1 MVVKEIMHDPQFQEE
16 LNANSMKLVVV
27 DFSATWCGPCKRVA
41 PLYDE
46 LSNKYDRA
54 VFLKVDVD
62 KCQETAASQGVSAMP
77 TFILY
82 RNKVKVAKIQGADIV
97 AVESKIKQ
105 LYDAACAASGEDCGV
120 PGQMD
125 LSSFIMKNQC
135 EALNDSDDHPL
146 SAFIENRGYIE
157 SDCDQQLILS
167 LTFTQSVK
175 VHSIK
180 VKAPKDNGPKSLKLF
195 INQPNTIDFDAAT
208 CNLATQ
214 ELELKPDE
222 LDGKIVNLKYVKFQ
236 NVHNLQIFVV
246 NNQTDEEVT
255 RIDSLD
261 IIGMPISTTNM
272 GDFKRVAGKVGEAH

>member
-1 MVVKEIMHDPQFQEE
+1 MVVKEVMNDLQFQEE
-16 LNANSMKLVVV
+16 LNKHSTNLVVV
-27 DFSATWCGPCKRVA
+27 DFSATWCGPCRRVA

-62 KCQETAASQGVSAMP
+62 KCQETAAGQGVSAMP

-82 RNKVKVAKIQGADIV
+82 RNKVKVARIQGADI
-97 AVESKIKQ
+97 AGVESKVKQ
-105 LYDAACAASGEDCGV
+105 LYEAACAASGEDCGV

-125 LSSFIMKNQC
+125 LGTFIMKNQC

-146 SAFIENRGYIE
+146 SALIEGRGHLE

-180 VKAPKDNGPKSLKLF
+180 VSWRG
-195 INQPNTIDFDAAT
+195 
-208 CNLATQ
+208 
-214 ELELKPDE
+214 
-222 LDGKIVNLKYVKFQ
+222 
-236 NVHNLQIFVV
+236 
-246 NNQTDEEVT
+246 
-255 RIDSLD
+255 
-261 IIGMPISTTNM
+261 
-272 GDFKRVAGKVGEAH
+272 

>member
-1 MVVKEIMHDPQFQEE
+1 MFDSQFQEE
-16 LNANSMKLVVV
+16 LNANGMKLVVV
-27 DFSATWCGPCKRVA
+27 DFSATWCGPCRRVA

-62 KCQETAASQGVSAMP
+62 KCSETAASQGVSAMP

-82 RNKVKVAKIQGADIV
+82 RNKVKVGKIQGADIS
-97 AVESKIKQ
+97 AVEAKIKQ
-105 LYDAACAASGEDCGV
+105 LYEAACAASQDEDCGV
-120 PGQMD
+120 PDQMD
-125 LSSFIMKNQC
+125 LGSFIMKNQC

-146 SAFIENRGYIE
+146 SALIENRGYIE

-180 VKAPKDNGPKSLKLF
+180 ITAPKDNGPKLLKLF
-195 INQPNTIDFDAAT
+195 INQPNTLDFDSAT
-208 CNLATQ
+208 NNLATQ
-214 ELELKPDE
+214 EVELNPDE

-255 RIDSLD
+255 RIDCLK

>member
-1 MVVKEIMHDPQFQEE
+1 MVVKEVLHDSQFQEE
-16 LNANSMKLVVV
+16 LQTNGIKLVIV
-27 DFSATWCGPCKRVA
+27 DFSATWCGPCRRIA
-41 PLYDE
+41 PFYEE

-77 TFILY
+77 TFIFY
-82 RNKVKVAKIQGADIV
+82 RNKVKVAKIQGADIG
-97 AVESKIKQ
+97 AVETKLKQ
-105 LYDAACAASGEDCGV
+105 LYEATCEVSGEECGV

-146 SAFIENRGYIE
+146 SALLESRGFME

-180 VKAPKDNGPKSLKLF
+180 VSQQL
-195 INQPNTIDFDAAT
+195 
-208 CNLATQ
+208 
-214 ELELKPDE
+214 
-222 LDGKIVNLKYVKFQ
+222 VY
-236 NVHNLQIFVV
+236 IF
-246 NNQTDEEVT
+246 
-255 RIDSLD
+255 
-261 IIGMPISTTNM
+261 
-272 GDFKRVAGKVGEAH
+272 

>member
-1 MVVKEIMHDPQFQEE
+1 MQNILIKIHLDCDTSCSFLFADTVGVTEIYFFYFPNGHSPVSIRFILPSSVTQKPEAKMVVKEVMNDPQFQEE

-27 DFSATWCGPCKRVA
+27 DFSATWCGPCRRVA

-46 LSNKYDRA
+46 LSHKYERA

-77 TFILY
+77 TFMFY
-82 RNKVKVAKIQGADIV
+82 RNKVRVAKIQGADIA
-97 AVESKIKQ
+97 AVETKVKQ
-105 LYDAACAASGEDCGV
+105 LYEASCATTGEDCGV

-125 LSSFIMKNQC
+125 LNTFIMKNQC

-146 SAFIENRGYIE
+146 SALIENRGYME

-180 VKAPKDNGPKSLKLF
+180 VSKLLKCIF
-195 INQPNTIDFDAAT
+195 KF
-208 CNLATQ
+208 
-214 ELELKPDE
+214 LK
-222 LDGKIVNLKYVKFQ
+222 
-236 NVHNLQIFVV
+236 
-246 NNQTDEEVT
+246 NN
-255 RIDSLD
+255 S
-261 IIGMPISTTNM
+261 
-272 GDFKRVAGKVGEAH
+272 

>member
-1 MVVKEIMHDPQFQEE
+1 MVVKEIMNDPHFQEE
-16 LNANSMKLVVV
+16 LNANAMKLVVV
-27 DFSATWCGPCKRVA
+27 DFSATWCGPCRRVA

-82 RNKVKVAKIQGADIV
+82 RNKVKVGKIQGADIT
-97 AVESKIKQ
+97 AVETKIKS
-105 LYDAACAASGEDCGV
+105 LYEASLASGEDCGV

-125 LSSFIMKNQC
+125 LGSFIMKNQC
-135 EALNDSDDHPL
+135 EALNDADDHPL
-146 SAFIENRGYIE
+146 SALLESRGYME

-180 VKAPKDNGPKSLKLF
+180 VS
-195 INQPNTIDFDAAT
+195 
-208 CNLATQ
+208 
-214 ELELKPDE
+214 
-222 LDGKIVNLKYVKFQ
+222 
-236 NVHNLQIFVV
+236 H
-246 NNQTDEEVT
+246 
-255 RIDSLD
+255 
-261 IIGMPISTTNM
+261 
-272 GDFKRVAGKVGEAH
+272 H